1 MLIRFLR
8 LIRLFSVVLG
18 LGLAATAA
26 FAAKRKVIIDQ
37 DAFGPGGPNLQPIL
51 MVMQSPDFEVLGITI
66 ESGDGWQKENTAH
79 TLRMLELIG
88 RTDIPVIAGATY
100 PLLNTE
106 EGTRRWEK
114 IYGNLPYKGAWMD
127 VWPDYNTVNRNR
139 YHAADLVPPM
149 EEGEPTTKPLPETA
163 ANFIIR
169 KVREFPGEVTIL
181 AMGPFT
187 NLALAARL
195 DDGFAAQAQELVIM
209 GGSFNPRAPQIDEF
223 AMQFIHNPR
232 VEFNSRWDPEAAHMM
247 LHAGWKKITAVP
259 NDATT
264 ATKLTP
270 DLVKRATAATT
281 PLAQYVARYAQPGFP
296 MWDEVA
302 AGVLI
307 DPTII
312 KHSEKVAMDIDTDHG
327 ATYGATLS
335 WPAGKGP
342 HLGEPDVTAVLEID
356 VPKLEQQFVTLFTL
370 PAKEVGAK

>member
-1 MLIRFLR
+1 
-8 LIRLFSVVLG
+8 
-18 LGLAATAA
+18 
-26 FAAKRKVIIDQ
+26 
-37 DAFGPGGPNLQPIL
+37 
-51 MVMQSPDFEVLGITI
+51 
-66 ESGDGWQKENTAH
+66 
-79 TLRMLELIG
+79 MLELIG
-88 RTDIPVIAGATY
+88 RTDIPVVAGATY
-100 PLLNTE
+100 PLLNTQ

-114 IYGNLPYKGAWMD
+114 LYGNLPYKGAWMES
-127 VWPDYNTVNRNR
+127 WPDYNTVNRLR
-139 YHAADLVPPM
+139 YHAADVVPPM

-163 ANFIIR
+163 ANFLVR

-232 VEFNSRWDPEAAHMM
+232 VEFNSRWDPEAAKMM
-247 LHAGWKKITAVP
+247 LHAGWKKMTAVP

-270 DLVKRATAATT
+270 DLVKRATAVST

-302 AGVLI
+302 AGILI

-312 KHSEKVAMDIDTDHG
+312 KHSERVAMDTDIDHG
-327 ATYGATLS
+327 PTYGATLS

-342 HLGEPDVTAVLEID
+342 GLGEPDVTAVLEID
-356 VPKLEQQFVTLFTL
+356 VPKLEQLFVTLFTQ
-370 PAKEVGAK
+370 PAPVGKTK